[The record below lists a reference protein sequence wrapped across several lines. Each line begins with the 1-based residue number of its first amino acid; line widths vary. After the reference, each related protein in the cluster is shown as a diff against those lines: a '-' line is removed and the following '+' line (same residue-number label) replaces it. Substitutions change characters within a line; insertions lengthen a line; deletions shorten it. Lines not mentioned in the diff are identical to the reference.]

1 MEKTD
6 KSVSALQIVCFKVG
20 KEEYGIDIL
29 KVQEIL
35 KLPKITRLPK
45 SAEFIMGVMDL
56 RGKVIPIID
65 LSKRFRIENGSS
77 GVVKRAIVVDIRN
90 KSGGTRILIRSAT
103 VVKVDGK
110 DTSRP
115 RRSLKAS
122 RVGIIVGIAN
132 SPRVSLIVLDIGA
145 DTHPR
150 KSLQP
155 YRPYFSVF
163 VQRALIM

>member
-6 KSVSALQIVCFKVG
+6 KSASALQIVCFKVG

-35 KLPKITRLPK
+35 KLPKITPLPK

-65 LSKRFRIENGSS
+65 LSKRFRIENGGA
-77 GVVKRAIVVDIRN
+77 GVGKRAIVVDIR
-90 KSGGTRILIRSAT
+90 KKRVGLAIDSVSH

-110 DTSRP
+110 DIEP
-115 RRSLKAS
+115 PPPIVK
-122 RVGIIVGIAN
+122 GISGRYIVGIAKLAEGF
-132 SPRVSLIVLDIGA
+132 VIVLDIEQILTA
-145 DTHPR
+145 EELT
-150 KSLQP
+150 SL
-155 YRPYFSVF
+155 
-163 VQRALIM
+163 

>member
-45 SAEFIMGVMDL
+45 SADFIMGVMDL

-65 LSKRFRIENGSS
+65 LSKRFRIENGSA
-77 GVVKRAIVVDIRN
+77 GVGKRAIVVDIRN
-90 KSGGTRILIRSAT
+90 KRVGLAIDSVSH

-110 DTSRP
+110 DIEP
-115 RRSLKAS
+115 PPPIVK
-122 RVGIIVGIAN
+122 GISGRYIVGIAKLAEGF
-132 SPRVSLIVLDIGA
+132 VIVLDIEQILTA
-145 DTHPR
+145 EELT
-150 KSLQP
+150 SL
-155 YRPYFSVF
+155 
-163 VQRALIM
+163 